1 MTPGKRLVFFTILQ
15 DELNHRR
22 ENEQRKQG
30 SLKVSG
36 SELGW
41 RHYKNYD
48 EIYSQLV
55 VQKPTSLPSSQA
67 TGIDSSQGSIEQI
80 SGRHGPS
87 VVFTDQQQSLI
98 RKIHN

>member
-1 MTPGKRLVFFTILQ
+1 MVFFTILQ

-22 ENEQRKQG
+22 EIEQRKQG

-41 RHYKNYD
+41 RHYQNYD
-48 EIYSQLV
+48 EIYNQLV
-55 VQKPTSLPSSQA
+55 LQKLTSLPSSQA

-80 SGRHGPS
+80 TGRHGPS
-87 VVFTDQQQSLI
+87 VVLKDQQQPLI
-98 RKIHN
+98 KKIQN